1 MLDVLTWQQ
10 GSPRVM
16 GLKRT
21 LSLGETWPIFHSSVD
36 VMVQGHTKPPRLGP
50 SNMSA
55 TGMSPACAL
64 APQMPHRL
72 SGQSLRAVTAQRY
85 VMSHGMQ
92 LARHF
97 PLYALCKHS
106 WCVCSSKADQLAM
119 DKGLR
124 QSCSLSFTNFM
135 FCICRLHQQQL

>member
-1 MLDVLTWQQ
+1 MT
-10 GSPRVM
+10 

-64 APQMPHRL
+64 APQM
-72 SGQSLRAVTAQRY
+72 SL
-85 VMSHGMQ
+85 
-92 LARHF
+92 
-97 PLYALCKHS
+97 
-106 WCVCSSKADQLAM
+106 
-119 DKGLR
+119 
-124 QSCSLSFTNFM
+124 
-135 FCICRLHQQQL
+135 

>member
-1 MLDVLTWQQ
+1 MLDLLTGQQ
-10 GSPRVM
+10 GSPRVT

-64 APQMPHRL
+64 APEVPPRL
-72 SGQSLRAVTAQRY
+72 SGSRLRAVTAQRMRCHRAY
-85 VMSHGMQ
+85 SWPGMFAACTLHAQ
-92 LARHF
+92 L
-97 PLYALCKHS
+97 
-106 WCVCSSKADQLAM
+106 VCMLKQ
-119 DKGLR
+119 G
-124 QSCSLSFTNFM
+124 
-135 FCICRLHQQQL
+135 